1 MKVTVASR
9 KGKGSQL
16 LLCPTREEPP
26 LPAPVVVILFP
37 LGPALAAAAAEF
49 APAPPVAD
57 PDEPVPLVEVAFVV
71 AVVAAPLAAT
81 PAVLPPPPL
90 ATFVADPFAADDTTP
105 GEIVAACA
113 SRRANAPSITA
124 SVNADALLGL

>member
-1 MKVTVASR
+1 MKVTVAAR

-26 LPAPVVVILFP
+26 LPALVVVILFP
-37 LGPALAAAAAEF
+37 RGPALAAAAVEF

-57 PDEPVPLVEVAFVV
+57 PDELVPLVEAAFVI
-71 AVVAAPLAAT
+71 AAGAAPLAAT
-81 PAVLPPPPL
+81 PAVLPPPPPV
-90 ATFVADPFAADDTTP
+90 TFAVDDTTP

-113 SRRANAPSITA
+113 SRRANAPSSTA